1 MDSEL
6 QMENTNLDNNNN
18 NSSSNNSSS
27 TIETNEKMATNSTKE
42 TSSKKESSSIKNDLL
57 NNPTKADDGKKIEW
71 SVENE
76 LILVEWCDNAQCYK
90 WMNNQANLRYSYM
103 NAWFTIPTITL
114 STIAGTASFAQ
125 NGLSADVQQYW
136 PSIIGAV
143 NIFVGILTTIHQY
156 LKISQLNEAHRVSS
170 IAWDKF
176 ARNIRVELAKSPKE
190 RMDAKQ
196 FIKLCRLEY
205 DRLMETSP
213 AIPVPIIKKFNN
225 KFSGKSGTI
234 QRERFD
240 KLIKPD
246 ICNIIITANEYRH
259 HWYKDLENQQLED
272 ENNNELEMNNIKE
285 LFEKEQKLREEFFS
299 EKETKQK
306 EMREEIEKEYFEKEQ
321 NLIEKILREQMIKE
335 KLLREEL
342 IKEKEDYIIE
352 KEKEYTIKELNNNL
366 KQIAKKKMKNNF
378 QKTALG
384 IVNSIKSQ
392 NNRIDSYVQSFVDLY
407 GRKPIKE
414 ELIHNFKNSEI
425 NEDILNKYLSN
436 YTIELINN

>member
-1 MDSEL
+1 MDSDSQL
-6 QMENTNLDNNNN
+6 ENTNLENNNTA
-18 NSSSNNSSS
+18 SN
-27 TIETNEKMATNSTKE
+27 INEKNATYSNKE
-42 TSSKKESSSIKNDLL
+42 TSSKKESLSTKNDLSNNNNIG
-57 NNPTKADDGKKIEW
+57 NNPIKVEEGKKIEW
-71 SVENE
+71 SIENE

-125 NGLSADVQQYW
+125 NGLSPDVQHYW

-143 NIFVGILTTIHQY
+143 NIFVGILTTVHQY

-196 FIKLCRLEY
+196 FIKISRLEY

-213 AIPVPIIKKFNN
+213 PIPVPIIKIFNN
-225 KFSGKSGTI
+225 KFSGKLGSI

-259 HWYKDLENQQLED
+259 HWYRDLENQQLED
-272 ENNNELEMNNIKE
+272 ETKEELEMNNIKE
-285 LFEKEQKLREEFFS
+285 FFEKEQKLREEFLLER
-299 EKETKQK
+299 EKKEK
-306 EMREEIEKEYFEKEQ
+306 EMREQIEKEYFEKEQ
-321 NLIEKILREQMIKE
+321 ILIEKILREQLIKE

-342 IKEKEDYIIE
+342 MKEKEEYIIE
-352 KEKEYTIKELNNNL
+352 KDKEYIIKELNDNL
-366 KQIAKKKMKNNF
+366 KHTAKKKMKNNF
-378 QKTALG
+378 QKTAVGLL
-384 IVNSIKSQ
+384 NTIKYQ
-392 NNRIDSYVQSFVDLY
+392 NDKIDNYVQSFFDLY
-407 GRKPIKE
+407 GRKPIKDE
-414 ELIHNFKNSEI
+414 IIHNFKNSDL
-425 NEDILNKYLSN
+425 NEDILNKYLSK
-436 YTIELINN
+436 YTIE